1 MRKIN
6 LELNSFRSFVVAILC
21 SAQLLVSGQNQNI
34 SLYEPKHCQGFL
46 LFKENPQVRTWK
58 VTIIQR
64 TFNTNGTT
72 TDAVALSEMVG
83 SFNYYRI
90 PNEYFTNGENYI

>member
-1 MRKIN
+1 MKKIN
-6 LELNSFRSFVVAILC
+6 FKMNSFRVFVVAILC

-64 TFNTNGTT
+64 TFNAIGTT
-72 TDAVALSEMVG
+72 TDAVVLS
-83 SFNYYRI
+83 
-90 PNEYFTNGENYI
+90 